1 MAKAYTY
8 KIHPRAGRKGVVS
21 VVLSGITIILFLGLL
36 TACTALKGKAGLWAG
51 AVGFSG
57 MMAALS
63 GVIIGLRSFRDRQPS
78 YGFSKTGTIING
90 IMVAVWFILFCR
102 GLAA

>member
-1 MAKAYTY
+1 MAKTYTY
-8 KIHPRAGRKGVVS
+8 KVHPRAGRKGVVS

-36 TACTALKGKAGLWAG
+36 TACTVLKGQAGLWAG

-63 GVIIGLRSFRDRQPS
+63 GVII
-78 YGFSKTGTIING
+78 FSKTGTIING

>member
-8 KIHPRAGRKGVVS
+8 KRAGRKGVVS

-36 TACTALKGKAGLWAG
+36 TACTALKGQAGLWAG

-57 MMAALS
+57 MMAALA

-90 IMVAVWFILFCR
+90 MMVAVWFILFCR

>member
-1 MAKAYTY
+1 MAKTYTY
-8 KIHPRAGRKGVVS
+8 KVHPRAGRKGVVS

-36 TACTALKGKAGLWAG
+36 TACTVLKGQAGLWAG

-57 MMAALS
+57 MMAALA